1 MKKLITLSL
10 LSFLLFFGCDQET
23 DVFSPVQSDADSYEF
38 IKLPPKGGLSVENTF
53 SITKTIE
60 GDKGGTIKIKESY
73 NAANGEKVKIDAKIK
88 IAKHSFTGIKNITMT
103 IDDEIAAVSFTP
115 AMVFSVPAKLDL
127 KFEGIELDNL
137 TAMNGEFEFVYFDVT
152 TSYIESV
159 TYNNMQVD
167 ESKGKVSVKKADIH
181 HFSRYGWVR

>member
-1 MKKLITLSL
+1 MKKLLTLSL
-10 LSFLLFFGCDQET
+10 VSFLLFFGCDQET
-23 DVFSPVQSDADSYEF
+23 DVFSPVQSDSDSYEF

-53 SITKTIE
+53 SITKTID

-73 NAANGEKVKIDAKIK
+73 TAANGEEIKIDAKIK
-88 IAKHSFTGIKNITMT
+88 IAKHSFTGIVDITMT

-127 KFEGIELDNL
+127 KFEGIELDRL
-137 TAMNGEFEFVYFDVT
+137 AAVNGEYEFVYITF
-152 TSYIESV
+152 SSIESV
-159 TYNNMQVD
+159 TYSNMRVD
-167 ESKGKVSVKKADIH
+167 ESRGKIWVTKADIH